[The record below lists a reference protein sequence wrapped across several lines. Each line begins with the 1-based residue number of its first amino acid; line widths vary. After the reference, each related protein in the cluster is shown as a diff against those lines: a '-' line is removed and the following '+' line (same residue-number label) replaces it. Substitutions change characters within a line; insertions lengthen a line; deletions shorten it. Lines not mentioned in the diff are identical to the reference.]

1 MNGYAPRFMRTR
13 VIVAV
18 SLTAAGVTIA
28 PALRAEN
35 AALPA
40 RLIALDT
47 EEGERLLTESK
58 ARRDFFPLTEHFVAQ
73 KSQSLCGTAS
83 AVMVL
88 NSLPI
93 PAPEVP
99 EWAPYR
105 SFTQDNF
112 FNDKARALGVARGG
126 LTLEQLHQLI
136 ETHPAEA
143 RVTYASDIS
152 LDAFRQTVATD
163 VADPTGYVI
172 VNFLRSA
179 LDEDPKGPIEASLA
193 GHYSPIAAYHEG
205 TDRFLMLDVAAY
217 KYPPAWIE
225 APELFAAMTAVDLD
239 SGKSRGFLQV
249 RAASGATAPQPIPS
263 HSRLLAIAAALAA
276 FFFATGA
283 AAGALVAR
291 WRIRRSG

>member
-1 MNGYAPRFMRTR
+1 VPILSRASVGAWLGL
-13 VIVAV
+13 IG
-18 SLTAAGVTIA
+18 LTLATGA
-28 PALRAEN
+28 RAET
-35 AALPA
+35 AELPA

-47 EEGERLLTESK
+47 EEGERLLVESRS
-58 ARRDFFPLTEHFVAQ
+58 RRDYFPLSEHFVAQ

-112 FNDKARALGVARGG
+112 FNDQARALGVARGG
-126 LTLEQLHQLI
+126 LTLEQLRQLI
-136 ETHPAEA
+136 ETHPAQA
-143 RVTYASDIS
+143 RITFASDVS
-152 LDAFRQTVATD
+152 LEEFRRTMIADLADASGF
-163 VADPTGYVI
+163 VI

-193 GHYSPIAAYHEG
+193 GHYSPLAAYHEG
-205 TDRFLMLDVAAY
+205 TDRFLLLDVARY

-225 APELFAAMTAVDLD
+225 ASELYGAMTATDLD

-249 RAASGATAPQPIPS
+249 RAAGAAAPAPIPS
-263 HSRLLAIAAALAA
+263 HSRLLPIAAAIAAL
-276 FFFATGA
+276 FFGS
-283 AAGALVAR
+283 GALVGSLWTR
-291 WRIRRSG
+291 RRMRRSRATG

>member
-1 MNGYAPRFMRTR
+1 MKVPIPPRA
-13 VIVAV
+13 I
-18 SLTAAGVTIA
+18 LTAWLGVVVLTLA
-28 PALRAEN
+28 SDARAET

-47 EEGERLLTESK
+47 EEGERLLVESH
-58 ARRDFFPLTEHFVAQ
+58 ARRDYFPLSEHFVAQ

-105 SFTQDNF
+105 SFTQDNV
-112 FNDKARALGVARGG
+112 FNDEARALGVARGG
-126 LTLEQLHQLI
+126 LTLEQLRQLI
-136 ETHPAEA
+136 ETHPAQA

-152 LDAFRQTVATD
+152 LEEFRRTM
-163 VADPTGYVI
+163 VADLADPSGFVI
-172 VNFLRSA
+172 VNVLRSA

-193 GHYSPIAAYHEG
+193 GHYSPLAAYHEG
-205 TDRFLMLDVAAY
+205 TDRFLMLDVARY

-225 APELFAAMTAVDLD
+225 APELYGAMRATDFD
-239 SGKSRGFLQV
+239 SGKSRGFVQV
-249 RAASGATAPQPIPS
+249 RAAAGGVAPTPVPS
-263 HSRLLAIAAALAA
+263 HSRLLPIAAAIAAL
-276 FFFATGA
+276 FFGS
-283 AAGALVAR
+283 GALVGSLVTR
-291 WRIRRSG
+291 RRIRRAVPPP

>member
-1 MNGYAPRFMRTR
+1 MRSGVTVGVWLVASGLTFAPR
-13 VIVAV
+13 A
-18 SLTAAGVTIA
+18 
-28 PALRAEN
+28 RAES
-35 AALPA
+35 AVLPA

-47 EEGERLLTESK
+47 EEGERLLVESK
-58 ARRDFFPLTEHFVAQ
+58 ARRDYFPLSEHFVAQ

-88 NSLPI
+88 NALPI

-126 LTLEQLHQLI
+126 LTLEQLRQLI
-136 ETHPAEA
+136 ETHPAQA
-143 RVTYASDIS
+143 RMTYASDIS
-152 LDAFRQTVATD
+152 LDAFRRTVAAD
-163 VADPTGYVI
+163 LADPTGYVI

-179 LDEDPKGPIEASLA
+179 LDEEPKGPIEASLA
-193 GHYSPIAAYHEG
+193 GHYSPLAAYHEG
-205 TDRFLMLDVAAY
+205 TDRFLMLDVAGY

-225 APELFAAMTAVDLD
+225 ATELYAAMTATDLD

-249 RAASGATAPQPIPS
+249 RAAPDSPAPSPIPS
-263 HSRLLAIAAALAA
+263 HSKLLPIAAGIAALL
-276 FFFATGA
+276 FAS
-283 AAGALVAR
+283 GALVGSLATR
-291 WRIRRSG
+291 WRIRKTR

>member
-1 MNGYAPRFMRTR
+1 MP
-13 VIVAV
+13 I
-18 SLTAAGVTIA
+18 
-28 PALRAEN
+28 PLRATLISWLGVVVLTLATDARAET
-35 AALPA
+35 AQLPA

-47 EEGERLLTESK
+47 EEGERLLVESR
-58 ARRDFFPLTEHFVAQ
+58 ARRDYFALSEHFVAQ

-112 FNDKARALGVARGG
+112 FNDEARALGVARGG
-126 LTLEQLHQLI
+126 LTLEQLRQLI
-136 ETHPAEA
+136 ETHPAQA

-152 LDAFRQTVATD
+152 LEEFRQTMIAD
-163 VADPTGYVI
+163 MADPTGFVI

-193 GHYSPIAAYHEG
+193 GHYSPLAAYHEG
-205 TDRFLMLDVAAY
+205 PDRFLMLDVARY

-225 APELFAAMTAVDLD
+225 APELYRAMRATDFD
-239 SGKSRGFLQV
+239 SGKSRGFIQI
-249 RAASGATAPQPIPS
+249 RAAAGGIAPIPVRS
-263 HSRLLAIAAALAA
+263 HSRLLLIAAALSALL
-276 FFFATGA
+276 FGS
-283 AAGALVAR
+283 GALAGSLVTRRRLRRGVAPPPA
-291 WRIRRSG
+291 

>member
-1 MNGYAPRFMRTR
+1 MLRTAPQLL
-13 VIVAV
+13 VVAV
-18 SLTAAGVTIA
+18 TL
-28 PALRAEN
+28 LW
-35 AALPA
+35 ALPA
-40 RLIALDT
+40 NAQKSKLPERLIAL
-47 EEGERLLTESK
+47 ESPEGERLLVESK
-58 ARRDFFPLTEHFVAQ
+58 ARQDYFPLSETFVAQ

-88 NSLPI
+88 NALPI

-136 ETHPAEA
+136 ETQPAQA
-143 RVTYASDIS
+143 RITYASDLS
-152 LDAFRQTVATD
+152 LEDFRQIASAD
-163 VADPTGYVI
+163 MADPTGFLI

-205 TDRFLMLDVAAY
+205 TDRFLMLDVARY
-217 KYPPAWIE
+217 KYSPAWIE
-225 APELFAAMTAVDLD
+225 ASELYAAMKATDLD
-239 SGKSRGFLQV
+239 SGRSRGFVQV
-249 RAASGATAPQPIPS
+249 RVAAGAVAPSPTPS
-263 HSRLLAIAAALAA
+263 HSRLLPVAIGIVT

-283 AAGALVAR
+283 LVGSLVT
-291 WRIRRSG
+291 RRRMRKRQKSA